1 MDLNFGANSSVTPY
15 NFTSGMGTG
24 GVYGYNSL
32 NSFGQASPTLGSGVP
47 DLGGTVANSSAPVGL
62 GAAGA
67 GSAGLGMNLPTL
79 QLGVQGLSSLAS
91 LYTGLKALGLA
102 KDQFAF
108 QKDLASK
115 NYANSVSSYNTQ
127 LSDRANA
134 RAVTE
139 NQSPASAQ
147 AYINANKLT

>member
-1 MDLNFGANSSVTPY
+1 MDLNFGANSSVAPY
-15 NFTSGMGTG
+15 NFTSGLGTG

-32 NSFGQASPTLGSGVP
+32 NSFGMGAPTLGSGVP
-47 DLGGTVANSSAPVGL
+47 DLGGTVANTSAPGTGALGASASGL
-62 GAAGA
+62 GA
-67 GSAGLGMNLPTL
+67 NLPTL

-102 KDQFAF
+102 KDQFSF

-115 NYANSVSSYNTQ
+115 NYANSVASYNTQ

-134 RAVTE
+134 RAATE

-147 AYINANKLT
+147 AYINANKLS